1 MLWLVLVVTLVILL
15 LILLANNH
23 KLTVVHVDTRA
34 SNKTWYFAGPLF
46 SLQQITGN
54 DKLVE
59 AIERLSEGRYKFIV
73 PQRLKQEQ
81 HNDATVIRQQ
91 DLSAVSNADGILVNF
106 NGSDLDDGTIVEFV
120 VSKSLNKPAVV
131 LRTDFRIFTDTLNI
145 NPMLLGFP
153 RTEYLTIDSLGLYQS
168 LNKDSDQLVN
178 NIALQIITAMDKAT
192 NTTSLVTP
200 DIQFLGNMYTKQV
213 LNIK

>member
-1 MLWLVLVVTLVILL
+1 MVWLVLILLVILL
-15 LILLANNH
+15 VILLIFT
-23 KLTVVHVDTRA
+23 KPTVVNVDTRA
-34 SNKTWYFAGPLF
+34 LNKTWYFAGPLF

-59 AIERLSEGRYKFIV
+59 AIERLSKGRYKFIV
-73 PQRLKQEQ
+73 PQRLKQEK
-81 HNDATVIRQQ
+81 HNDATAIRQQ

-106 NGSDLDDGTIVEFV
+106 DGSDLDDGTIVEFV
-120 VSKSLNKPAVV
+120 VSKALNKPAVV

-168 LNKDSDQLVN
+168 LNKNSDQLVD
-178 NIALQIITAMDKAT
+178 NIALQIITVMDKVV
-192 NTTSLVTP
+192 NTTSLVLSDT
-200 DIQFLGNMYTKQV
+200 QF
-213 LNIK
+213 